1 MTELTRITT
10 GAMPHGSRI
19 SPDGTRH
26 YSVAM
31 MSGELFEIDA
41 LRLQVSRVLNLDEA
55 GNQHHAHHASHQ
67 GHEAHGSPEMKHSVV
82 KPTWVIPHPEW
93 EKVYVA
99 GNGSDQVLEIDLEKW
114 EITRK
119 FSTGKGPYNV
129 EVSPDGEKMVVTYKS
144 EGSTGIWDLK
154 SGKELANIP
163 NSRKVSHGIA
173 IAPDNKF
180 AFVSVEGIGGE
191 PGAVD
196 VIDMDNLALVATAEI
211 GKQAGGIGFWKMEP

>member
-1 MTELTRITT
+1 
-10 GAMPHGSRI
+10 
-19 SPDGTRH
+19 
-26 YSVAM
+26 
-31 MSGELFEIDA
+31 
-41 LRLQVSRVLNLDEA
+41 
-55 GNQHHAHHASHQ
+55 
-67 GHEAHGSPEMKHSVV
+67 MKHSVV